1 MEILFNQ
8 NCVQIKT
15 LFNVVLKKKITRS
28 KKCFENIKFYKNNI
42 AIKNRR
48 NLDNALRK
56 TTRTEYI
63 DL

>member
-15 LFNVVLKKKITRS
+15 LFNVVLKKRSPDLKSVLKIY
-28 KKCFENIKFYKNNI
+28 KFYKNNI

-56 TTRTEYI
+56 TTRTE
-63 DL
+63 